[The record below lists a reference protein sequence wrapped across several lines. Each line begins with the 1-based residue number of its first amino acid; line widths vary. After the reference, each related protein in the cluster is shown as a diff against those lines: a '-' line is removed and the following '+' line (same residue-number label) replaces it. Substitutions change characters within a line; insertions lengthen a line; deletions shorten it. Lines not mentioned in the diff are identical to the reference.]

1 MTQLT
6 DTLSAILQFLPPDD
20 MLRASLVCQKFYEIS
35 KTTSSET
42 RAIEDFK
49 RSGNVFKYCQAMFH
63 QYHHIELYE
72 IPDVSA
78 HICKEAIS
86 FDIKKLGDD
95 AFNLFKNL
103 KINTGKFYLSNGLFG
118 IIFILTHLNKR
129 IAESVIALQS
139 NEPLLGHVTY
149 ISENVDQYIQAQ
161 YAHELDWSNDLYI
174 LQFIERL
181 FQKKD
186 SRYKLATAAQLQV
199 EHIVYIPA
207 YRTRPQQTCTKRC
220 KCLLF
225 ILCIV
230 SVVEIVVFV
239 STSVIYK

>member
-49 RSGNVFKYCQAMFH
+49 RSGNFFKYCQAMFH

-103 KINTGKFYLSNGLFG
+103 KIN
-118 IIFILTHLNKR
+118 
-129 IAESVIALQS
+129 
-139 NEPLLGHVTY
+139 
-149 ISENVDQYIQAQ
+149 NVDQYIQAQ

-181 FQKKD
+181 FQEKD

-230 SVVEIVVFV
+230 SVVGIVVFV